1 MSGSVIVEVA
11 IVNQVFI
18 DDREL
23 EMNLQYWTGETN
35 ME

>member
-1 MSGSVIVEVA
+1 MSGSVITEVA

-23 EMNLQYWTGETN
+23 EMNLLFWTGETN
-35 ME
+35 VE